1 MEQPMRAL
9 ARTAVGTG
17 AALLL
22 AGGMVNPAST
32 QVSRLDPSHVTITNT
47 IPLSPDIAFPLGNGG
62 ASIGGKP
69 VGWSR
74 AVFLTAQEAKRV
86 DNSRCVF
93 DLSYHVSNLGAAPA
107 GPFSDLVRPVAAEVS
122 AGTGGQQPAVEQ
134 AGLSLGPKETK
145 VVRTEIS
152 LAPGAWFVVVKGDA
166 GGQVKELEETGNNE
180 GRFRAT
186 LAGTCDGTHWGMAG
200 VDYRTYLLDHLIAKN
215 LKLAGVVAA
224 GTDARVHLDSRN
236 LQPGA
241 NGSCLVTVD
250 YQVENHG
257 SLATQP
263 FTSAVQV
270 GAMPQPIVQ
279 QVPVAALAPG
289 AVAWAHATIGFPD
302 GSSMVSIHPVVVT
315 SSTGAQQYGANGV
328 SATVFIDGGCQQK

>member
-1 MEQPMRAL
+1 MRVL
-9 ARTAVGTG
+9 TRTAAGTG
-17 AALLL
+17 TVLLL
-22 AGGMVNPAST
+22 AGTVVSPASA
-32 QVSRLDPSHVTITNT
+32 QVSRIDPSRVTITNT

-74 AVFLTAQEAKRV
+74 AVFLTSQEAKRV
-86 DNSRCVF
+86 ENSRCVF
-93 DLSYHVSNLGAAPA
+93 DLSYHVSNLGAGPA

-145 VVRTEIS
+145 AVRTEIS

-166 GGQVKELEETGNNE
+166 GGQVKELEESGNNE

-200 VDYRTYLLDHLIAKN
+200 VDYHVYLLDHLIAKN
-215 LKLAGVVAA
+215 LKIAGILAA
-224 GTDARVHLDSRN
+224 GTDARLHLDSRN
-236 LQPGA
+236 FQPGA
-241 NGSCLVTVD
+241 NGACLVSVD

-263 FTSAVQV
+263 FTSAVQT
-270 GAMPQPIVQ
+270 GAMPQPVVQ

-289 AVAWAHATIGFPD
+289 AVASAHVTVELPD
-302 GSSMVSIHPVVVT
+302 GSSLVSIHPVVVT
-315 SSTGAQQYGANGV
+315 GANGEQQYGASGA
-328 SATVFIDGGCQQK
+328 SATVFMDGGCQRK